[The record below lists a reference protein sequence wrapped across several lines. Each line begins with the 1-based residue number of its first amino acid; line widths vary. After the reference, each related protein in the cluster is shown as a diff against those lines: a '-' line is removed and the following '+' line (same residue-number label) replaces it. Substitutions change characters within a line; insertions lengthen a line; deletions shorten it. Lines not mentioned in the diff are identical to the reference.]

1 MLSNDSQKNS
11 YIFVNVI
18 EAISMISF
26 VLIFILSTIRLLLP
40 QKTWIDNYIIAEPWD
55 FLGGSFI
62 ARYIFSFM
70 LCLATKSKLHSAK
83 YWKGYFKRSIVV
95 FLSVIILSSLI
106 AGPVAGA
113 VFFWAASSHTRVI
126 KKRGNVLF
134 AN

>member
-62 ARYIFSFM
+62 AH
-70 LCLATKSKLHSAK
+70 LCFVWQQSQNYTLPNIG
-83 YWKGYFKRSIVV
+83 KG
-95 FLSVIILSSLI
+95 ILN
-106 AGPVAGA
+106 AQ
-113 VFFWAASSHTRVI
+113 
-126 KKRGNVLF
+126 
-134 AN
+134 